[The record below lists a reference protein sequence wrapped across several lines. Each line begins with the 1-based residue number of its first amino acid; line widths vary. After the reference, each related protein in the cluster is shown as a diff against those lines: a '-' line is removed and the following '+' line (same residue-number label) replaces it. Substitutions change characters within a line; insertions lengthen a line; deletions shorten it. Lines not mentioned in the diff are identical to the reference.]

1 MEHVFISY
9 VNENRTEIKQIY
21 DVLKSHGIKV
31 WIDRN
36 DIAPGSRWKDAIRNA
51 IREGAF
57 FMACFSKE
65 YNKRNDTY
73 MNEELTI
80 AIGELRQRSTDRV
93 WFIPVKLNSCEISDR
108 MVEAKL

>member
-9 VNENRTEIKQIY
+9 VSENWTEVKKIY
-21 DVLKSHGIKV
+21 DVLKSHNIAV

-36 DIAPGSRWKDAIRNA
+36 DIAPGARWKDAIRKT
-51 IREGAF
+51 IRDGTF
-57 FMACFSKE
+57 FIACFSKE

-80 AIGELRQRSTDRV
+80 DTSNWRWIY
-93 WFIPVKLNSCEISDR
+93 SDFSA
-108 MVEAKL
+108 VA